1 MLPVENSNRKNHF
14 LGLDTTAT
22 FVEVCMC
29 VCVRSE
35 SVHATRVLLRIGIV
49 QRTFQAF
56 LAKKNSTS
64 SSLLVLPL
72 SFSPASCGRSTSLC
86 RVLLLLFSMRAG
98 RLNRSDGTAAVW
110 LRIMFW
116 PAQFPPPF
124 YTKKKRKEQHTRA
137 GADTSF
143 ARRRDT
149 GVRKSKTKKRE
160 KDSSTKQAGKEH
172 TTTQLLSA
180 PPLMIR
186 AALVTHGV
194 TIKTRE

>member
-1 MLPVENSNRKNHF
+1 MPRYPSSAHTRARVCVLK
-14 LGLDTTAT
+14 
-22 FVEVCMC
+22 VCMQRGYFSALALFN
-29 VCVRSE
+29 VRSKP
-35 SVHATRVLLRIGIV
+35 SLP
-49 QRTFQAF
+49 
-56 LAKKNSTS
+56 KKNSTS

-86 RVLLLLFSMRAG
+86 RVFLLLFSMRAG

>member
-1 MLPVENSNRKNHF
+1 
-14 LGLDTTAT
+14 
-22 FVEVCMC
+22 MC
-29 VCVRSE
+29 VCVCVCVCSE

-124 YTKKKRKEQHTRA
+124 YTKKKGKSRTRA
-137 GADTSF
+137 PERTPLSH
-143 ARRRDT
+143 
-149 GVRKSKTKKRE
+149 GVAIRVSEKAKPKRE
-160 KDSSTKQAGKEH
+160 KRTAAQNKQEKSTPLLNSC
-172 TTTQLLSA
+172 QLLLS
-180 PPLMIR
+180 
-186 AALVTHGV
+186 
-194 TIKTRE
+194 

>member
-1 MLPVENSNRKNHF
+1 
-14 LGLDTTAT
+14 
-22 FVEVCMC
+22 MC

-56 LAKKNSTS
+56 LAKKKQHLLFLVGSPSFLLSGELRSFYFFVSRFSIVVFNACWPLKSFGRDCCS
-64 SSLLVLPL
+64 VASHHVLACAIPPSLLH
-72 SFSPASCGRSTSLC
+72 
-86 RVLLLLFSMRAG
+86 
-98 RLNRSDGTAAVW
+98 
-110 LRIMFW
+110 
-116 PAQFPPPF
+116 
-124 YTKKKRKEQHTRA
+124 KKKRKEQNTRA